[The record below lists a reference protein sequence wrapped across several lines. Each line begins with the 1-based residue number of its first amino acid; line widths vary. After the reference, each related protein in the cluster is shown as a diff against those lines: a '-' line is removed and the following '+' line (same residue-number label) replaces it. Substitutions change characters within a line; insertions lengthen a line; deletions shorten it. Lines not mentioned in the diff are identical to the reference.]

1 MELTASS
8 MASTACQELK
18 RKSTDVGWEYGVL
31 VDPNKIERVKCLL
44 CGKEM
49 GGGINRLKYHIA
61 NITGNVKPCLKSTKE
76 DLLKCRNALNE
87 VTAKKKGKQDDD
99 NALREDVSIGSNEL
113 IDIDEMD
120 AAFGSIG
127 NKPPRSFG
135 PMDKFATMTKSE
147 GKSKHEDAISSVVR
161 KEMMI
166 RAKEYICRWAYECA
180 IPFHAFGKDS
190 FKRAAKAI
198 GQYGPR
204 LPPPTRYEMG
214 DTYLKKE
221 VEKTKSTLKKYQD
234 EWKSSGCTIMTDA
247 WSDRKRR
254 SIMNLCV
261 NSRLGTV
268 FLSSKE
274 FSDVAHTSEYVDKCI
289 DEVGHE
295 NVVQI
300 VTDNASNNMG
310 AAKLLKLKRPKIF
323 WTSCAA
329 HTVNLMLEAIGEIQ
343 RYKKV
348 LLQAK
353 KFTVFVYAHHKT
365 LSLMRHFTKK
375 RDIVRPGVTRFAS
388 TFLTLQSL
396 AAKKSQLRQM
406 FTSEDWD
413 KCKFSKAVKGK
424 AAYATVVSPSFW
436 AGITLCLKVF
446 AHLVK
451 VLRMVDADWKPSMG
465 FIYGELKKAKKEII
479 DALGN
484 NKNAYEPVIGIIEAK
499 MKDRLDTCLHLTAYL
514 LNPFYLYNNE
524 EAQNDVEASDAII
537 EVVGILHPEEYE
549 LQNHILAVKL
559 PMYKRK
565 LGKFDRIVAIKGC
578 EVNDAKYDPANWWAI
593 YGSSTLN
600 LQRIATRIL
609 SLTTS
614 SSGCERNWS
623 TFEGVHTKKRNR
635 LETTKVNN
643 LVFVQFNANLM
654 EKNQKR
660 KERQF
665 EVLLAPDASEA
676 QDWIVD
682 DVDDVDEVEPGLP
695 WETVSE
701 AIGADDVLRS
711 RRSARARELSEEEF
725 SSESEEEDEANEEM
739 EVEYESDGVEIIEQ
753 YGEDD
758 NGASI

>member
-1 MELTASS
+1 MASSTASS

-18 RKSTDVGWEYGVL
+18 QKSSDVGWEYGVL
-31 VDPNKIERVKCLL
+31 IDPSKIERVRCLL

-61 NITGNVKPCLKSTKE
+61 QITWNVKPCPKSTIE
-76 DLLKCRNALNE
+76 DQLKCRNAINE
-87 VTAKKKGKQDDD
+87 VKAKKKGKQDDD
-99 NALREDVSIGSNEL
+99 NALREDVNIGSNEP
-113 IDIDEMD
+113 IDIDEMN

-135 PMDKFATMTKSE
+135 PMDRFATMTK
-147 GKSKHEDAISSVVR
+147 
-161 KEMMI
+161 
-166 RAKEYICRWAYECA
+166 WAYECA
-180 IPFHAFGKDS
+180 IPFHAFEKDS
-190 FKRAAKAI
+190 FKRAAEAI
-198 GQYGPR
+198 GQYRPR

-221 VEKTKSTLKKYQD
+221 VEKTKNTLKKYQD

-274 FSDVAHTSEYVDKCI
+274 FSDVAHTSEVIFEYVDKCI
-289 DEVGHE
+289 DEVGHK

-323 WTSCAA
+323 SHIPLILC
-329 HTVNLMLEAIGEIQ
+329 L
-343 RYKKV
+343 
-348 LLQAK
+348 
-353 KFTVFVYAHHKT
+353 KT
-365 LSLMRHFTKK
+365 LSLMKHFTKK

-413 KCKFSKAVKGK
+413 KF
-424 AAYATVVSPSFW
+424 
-436 AGITLCLKVF
+436 
-446 AHLVK
+446 K

-499 MKDRLDTCLHLTAYL
+499 MKDRLNTCLHLTAYL
-514 LNPFYLYNNE
+514 LNPFYLFNN

-549 LQNHILAVKL
+549 LQNHILAVEL
-559 PMYKRK
+559 PMYKCK
-565 LGKFDRIVAIKGC
+565 LGKFDRIVGIKGC

-593 YGSSTLN
+593 YGSSTPN

-623 TFEGVHTKKRNR
+623 TFEGRNR

-643 LVFVQFNANLM
+643 LVFVQFNANLVD
-654 EKNQKR
+654 KNQKR

-682 DVDDVDEVEPGLP
+682 DVDEVEPGLP

-701 AIGADDVLRS
+701 AIGADDVLRP

-758 NGASI
+758 N

>member
-1 MELTASS
+1 MRAE
-8 MASTACQELK
+8 
-18 RKSTDVGWEYGVL
+18 
-31 VDPNKIERVKCLL
+31 KIEKEFVPQISHRLRPILKEKVLIPKVSLFERFGGRGTEKY
-44 CGKEM
+44 GKRRE
-49 GGGINRLKYHIA
+49 
-61 NITGNVKPCLKSTKE
+61 NVKNAQSQHRRHLAIAKSHIWRRQVR
-76 DLLKCRNALNE
+76 LKCRLGLILVFGVAKWAVWRSPDGSWSFFFKYQPPPSVLDMSFEVRYTRGIQRNESESTKGADTLRKSISDHLSLYCRYHVDAL
-87 VTAKKKGKQDDD
+87 VYD
-99 NALREDVSIGSNEL
+99 NLTVPSGRYDTWTFL
-113 IDIDEMD
+113 
-120 AAFGSIG
+120 
-127 NKPPRSFG
+127 
-135 PMDKFATMTKSE
+135 
-147 GKSKHEDAISSVVR
+147 H
-161 KEMMI
+161 
-166 RAKEYICRWAYECA
+166 YIT
-180 IPFHAFGKDS
+180 HD
-190 FKRAAKAI
+190 
-198 GQYGPR
+198 QVR
-204 LPPPTRYEMG
+204 LP
-214 DTYLKKE
+214 
-221 VEKTKSTLKKYQD
+221 V
-234 EWKSSGCTIMTDA
+234 
-247 WSDRKRR
+247 
-254 SIMNLCV
+254 
-261 NSRLGTV
+261 
-268 FLSSKE
+268 
-274 FSDVAHTSEYVDKCI
+274 YVR
-289 DEVGHE
+289 
-295 NVVQI
+295 
-300 VTDNASNNMG
+300 
-310 AAKLLKLKRPKIF
+310 LKLVTLFIYDNYRI
-323 WTSCAA
+323 SD
-329 HTVNLMLEAIGEIQ
+329 IQ

-388 TFLTLQSL
+388 VFLTLQSL

-413 KCKFSKAVKGK
+413 KCKFSKTVKGK
-424 AAYATVVSPSFW
+424 ATYATVVSPSFW

-446 AHLVK
+446 APLVK

-524 EAQNDVEASDAII
+524 EAQNDVEARGVNESSRARARQGSSSARDFMSSSSSTRQLDELSYFRLELDSSSSYSNSIKFDSNEPSSSSSSSYSIKARLVYTLVEARDAII
-537 EVVGILHPEEYE
+537 EVVGILHPEEHE
-549 LQNHILAVKL
+549 LQNHILAVEL
-559 PMYKRK
+559 PMKIRS
-565 LGKFDRIVAIKGC
+565 DSCDQGC

-593 YGSSTLN
+593 YGSSTPN
-600 LQRIATRIL
+600 LERIATRIL

-623 TFEGVHTKKRNR
+623 TFEGRNR

-665 EVLLAPDASEA
+665 EVLLSPDAIES
-676 QDWIVD
+676 
-682 DVDDVDEVEPGLP
+682 GLP
-695 WETVSE
+695 WETISE
-701 AIGADDVLRS
+701 AIGADDVLRP

>member
-1 MELTASS
+1 MSF
-8 MASTACQELK
+8 M
-18 RKSTDVGWEYGVL
+18 W
-31 VDPNKIERVKCLL
+31 
-44 CGKEM
+44 KEM

-76 DLLKCRNALNE
+76 DQLKCRNSLNE
-87 VTAKKKGKQDDD
+87 VKAKKKGKQDDD
-99 NALREDVSIGSNEL
+99 NALREDVNIGSNEP

-120 AAFGSIG
+120 AAFGSIATS
-127 NKPPRSFG
+127 SFG
-135 PMDKFATMTKSE
+135 PMDRFATMTKSE

-166 RAKEYICRWAYECA
+166 RGKEYICRWAYECA
-180 IPFHAFGKDS
+180 IPFHAFEKDS
-190 FKRAAKAI
+190 FKRPAEAI

-221 VEKTKSTLKKYQD
+221 VEKTKNTLKKYQD

-274 FSDVAHTSEYVDKCI
+274 FSDVAHTSEVIFEYVDKCI

-310 AAKLLKLKRPKIF
+310 TAKLLKLKRPKIF

-329 HTVNLMLEAIGEIQ
+329 HTVNLMLEAIGDIQ
-343 RYKKV
+343 SSSSSKKV
-348 LLQAK
+348 YGVCLCPSQDVI
-353 KFTVFVYAHHKT
+353 FDE
-365 LSLMRHFTKK
+365 HFTKK

-388 TFLTLQSL
+388 AFLTLQSL

-406 FTSEDWD
+406 FTSEEWD
-413 KCKFSKAVKGK
+413 KCKFSKTVKGK

-446 AHLVK
+446 APLVK

-524 EAQNDVEASDAII
+524 DAQNDVEASDAII
-537 EVVGILHPEEYE
+537 EVVGILHPKEYE
-549 LQNHILAVKL
+549 LQNHILAVEL

-578 EVNDAKYDPANWWAI
+578 EAI
-593 YGSSTLN
+593 YGSSTPN

-623 TFEGVHTKKRNR
+623 TFGVHTKKRNR

-701 AIGADDVLRS
+701 AIGADDVLRP
-711 RRSARARELSEEEF
+711 RRSARARELYEEEF

-758 NGASI
+758 N